1 MANNRMF
8 MRCDV
13 CGEEIM
19 MASHMGDPWSMSK
32 SMDDMYSFFDR
43 HYRCQVRM
51 TEYEEKN
58 GIESGKGICWDD
70 QDHYSLVFESDKNY
84 GQNLPEGV
92 ETHFINNYNH
102 RMELEAPDKLYKT
115 AYNDDKE

>member
-8 MRCDV
+8 MRCNV

-19 MASHMGDPWSMSK
+19 MASHMGDPWSMDK

-43 HYRCQVRM
+43 HYECQVKM
-51 TEYEEKN
+51 TEYECKK
-58 GIESGKGICWDD
+58 GIEGKGSCWDS

-84 GQNLPEGV
+84 GKDLPKGV
-92 ETHFINNYNH
+92 EPHFINCYSH
-102 RMELEAPDKLYKT
+102 RMRLDNPDKLYKT
-115 AYNDDKE
+115 AYDTEEE